1 VAKRSDSDSD
11 ERAAMPPL
19 DAGAVRAL
27 FALLSAT
34 PDPAL
39 QPPSFYYRNASTQIC
54 TRLHFAPAATAH
66 PVGARIFRTRHSDR
80 MRAPLTCPSPS
91 PVMQ

>member
-1 VAKRSDSDSD
+1 
-11 ERAAMPPL
+11 MPPL

-27 FALLSAT
+27 FALLSAM

-66 PVGARIFRTRHSDR
+66 PVGARIFRTPQRR
-80 MRAPLTCPSPS
+80 MRPPFTCPSPS
-91 PVMQ
+91 LEIQ